1 VGVRINRGVRT
12 MTRQDR
18 QRRLNEAE
26 TRLAQKL
33 DLVDEIQNEINMLEE
48 EIVDLE
54 HQLDLPAE
62 MTKGHI
68 LAWAELHREEWFA
81 QTILN
86 CWDDE
91 HFEDIDEEYFVSLRD
106 AMNEQFRA
114 SQP

>member
-1 VGVRINRGVRT
+1 

-62 MTKGHI
+62 MTKGRI
-68 LAWAELHREEWFA
+68 LAWAELHREECIPVAFA

-86 CWDDE
+86 CWLNCRDDE
-91 HFEDIDEEYFVSLRD
+91 DFENLDEEFFIGLRD

-114 SQP
+114 SQQ

>member
-1 VGVRINRGVRT
+1 

-18 QRRLNEAE
+18 IN
-26 TRLAQKL
+26 KL
-33 DLVDEIQNEINMLEE
+33 YVLLEKVDNLTEQLEE
-48 EIVDLE
+48 ARECIKDLE
-54 HQLDLPAE
+54 FQLDTPAE

-91 HFEDIDEEYFVSLRD
+91 DFENLDEEFFIGLRD

-114 SQP
+114 SQQ